1 MAALSDL
8 IISHR
13 EITSYFELE
22 KLVEAAGLDG
32 MIVLH
37 MDLKPDF
44 PDTPRDWQKR
54 LELAFYRAGMP
65 SLSNSGA
72 DAGPSK

>member
-13 EITSYFELE
+13 EITSYWELE
-22 KLVEAAGLDG
+22 KLVEAAAHDG

-54 LELAFYRAGMP
+54 LELVFYRAGVP
-65 SLSNSGA
+65 DFSSEGR
-72 DAGPSK
+72 PK

>member
-13 EITSYFELE
+13 DITSYWDLE
-22 KLVEAAGLDG
+22 KLVEAAAHDG

-37 MDLKPDF
+37 MDLKPDY

-54 LELAFYRAGMP
+54 LELAFYRAGVP
-65 SLSNSGA
+65 TFAAPGE
-72 DAGPSK
+72 PT

>member
-22 KLVEAAGLDG
+22 KLVEAAAHDG

-37 MDLKPDF
+37 MDLKPDY

-54 LELAFYRAGMP
+54 LELVFYRAGAP
-65 SLSNSGA
+65 TFSEPGETR
-72 DAGPSK
+72 

>member
-1 MAALSDL
+1 MANLSDL

-13 EITSYFELE
+13 DVTSYFELE
-22 KLVEAAGLDG
+22 KLVEAAARDG

-37 MDLKPDF
+37 MDLKPDY

-54 LELAFYRAGMP
+54 LELAFYRAGVATFA
-65 SLSNSGA
+65 NSGQ
-72 DAGPSK
+72 S

>member
-13 EITSYFELE
+13 EISSYSDLE
-22 KLVEAAGLDG
+22 KLVEAAAHDG

-54 LELAFYRAGMP
+54 LELVFYRADIPDFTGE
-65 SLSNSGA
+65 S
-72 DAGPSK
+72 DA

>member
-1 MAALSDL
+1 MASLSDL

-13 EITSYFELE
+13 EVESYLDLE
-22 KLVEAAGLDG
+22 KLVEAAAHDG

-54 LELAFYRAGMP
+54 LELVFYRGGIPDPTPRATP
-65 SLSNSGA
+65 
-72 DAGPSK
+72 

>member
-1 MAALSDL
+1 MANLSDL

-22 KLVEAAGLDG
+22 QLVEAAGKDG
-32 MIVLH
+32 MMVLH

-44 PDTPRDWQKR
+44 QDTPRDWQKR
-54 LELAFYRAGMP
+54 LELAFYRAGGFQP
-65 SLSNSGA
+65 GLGNR
-72 DAGPSK
+72 K

>member
-1 MAALSDL
+1 MANLSDL

-22 KLVEAAGLDG
+22 QLVEAAGKDG
-32 MIVLH
+32 MVVLH

-44 PDTPRDWQKR
+44 QDTPRDWQKR
-54 LELAFYRAGMP
+54 LELAFYRAGGFQP
-65 SLSNSGA
+65 GLGNR
-72 DAGPSK
+72 K

>member
-22 KLVEAAGLDG
+22 KLVEAAAHDG

-37 MDLKPDF
+37 MDLKPDY

-54 LELAFYRAGMP
+54 LELVFYRAGVP
-65 SLSNSGA
+65 TFSDPGA
-72 DAGPSK
+72 AQ

>member
-1 MAALSDL
+1 MANLSDL

-13 EITSYFELE
+13 EITSYADLEL
-22 KLVEAAGLDG
+22 LVEAAARNGI
-32 MIVLH
+32 IVLH

-54 LELAFYRAGMP
+54 LELAFYRAGVP
-65 SLSNSGA
+65 TIANGGA
-72 DAGPSK
+72 RA